1 MGSTTAATGPVTVSF
16 TPGANNGNSA
26 ITNYTATCISS
37 NGGANGTVTA
47 NLTALTVTLTTAKT
61 YTCTVSAVNVRG
73 LGLASTPS
81 NALIVGHPRRR
92 PR

>member
-1 MGSTTAATGPVTVSF
+1 MTLASGSTTAATGPVTVSF
-16 TPGANNGNSA
+16 TPGANNGSV

-61 YTCTVSAVNVRG
+61 YTCTVSALNVRG
-73 LGLASTPS
+73 LGSRHRHRT
-81 NALIVGHPRRR
+81 R
-92 PR
+92 